1 VPNPDTH
8 TGIACPP
15 LSGPSFFGWQHRSA
29 CTWLLLPYTFEHL
42 RNACGKCQPLTAF
55 VTVTSLRELCA
66 LEKIYHSFKASK
78 ISENTFRNN
87 IIAYIFAP
95 INLKPSYKINN

>member
-66 LEKIYHSFKASK
+66 LEKITTASK
-78 ISENTFRNN
+78 PLKYQGIALEIVLLHISLF
-87 IIAYIFAP
+87 P
-95 INLKPSYKINN
+95 KIESHD